1 MGYSG
6 LQWVT
11 NSRLQW
17 ITIGYNRLQWFTVGY
32 NGLQLQ

>member
-11 NSRLQW
+11 IGYSRLQW
-17 ITIGYNRLQWFTVGY
+17 VTVAMGYGC
-32 NGLQLQ
+32 NGLQ